1 MESDFD
7 FSYREAGLKILN
19 ALRATRERAT
29 VASKVLT
36 FQLSRM
42 FDRTVSR
49 GPKLLSVLKRLGELS
64 SDAFFN
70 MIWDES
76 LLGAMQ

>member
-36 FQLSRM
+36 FQLSQM
-42 FDRTVSR
+42 FGRTVSR
-49 GPKLLSVLKRLGELS
+49 GSRLLSVLKRSGGMC
-64 SDAFFN
+64 SDAVF
-70 MIWDES
+70 
-76 LLGAMQ
+76 